1 MVSQGGKAVNRFA
14 KAENLAAHRLVKF
27 AQDGVLDYADEHDM
41 QAATV
46 ALLAEALIL
55 AGGGNLLLGQEIE

>member
-1 MVSQGGKAVNRFA
+1 MLNKFEIAEAHAAQRVYSQANYQAR
-14 KAENLAAHRLVKF
+14 
-27 AQDGVLDYADEHDM
+27 QYASDVDL

-55 AGGGNLLLGQEIE
+55 AGGGNLLKNGKNEPAT